1 VIVGSGAGGA
11 ATAHGLCA
19 RGLSVLLLDA
29 GPSFDPAV
37 DYPLTTADWDAREF
51 PEKPGSTGSVIFTP
65 GQRLEPAEPLL
76 ASGSRGLGPLVRTGS
91 RWMEKYYHVRGIGG
105 STLHFTG
112 EAHRLNPQSMKMK
125 SRFGVAADWPFDYAE
140 LEPYYV
146 QAEELIGVAGP
157 PRQGAR
163 WRSREFPLPPHPLSY
178 AAQTLGSGA
187 AALGLEWQANS
198 RAALSRP
205 RNGRLSCNYCG
216 ACQKGCPRGDKG
228 SADVTF
234 IPAP

>member
-1 VIVGSGAGGA
+1 VTGDPSWDAVIVGSGAGGA
-11 ATAHGLCA
+11 ATAYGLCA

-51 PEKPGSTGSVIFTP
+51 PEKPGSTGPVTFTP
-65 GQRLEPAEPLL
+65 GQKLEPAEPLL

-125 SRFGVAADWPFDYAE
+125 SRFGVAADWPFDYGEFGTLLRPSRGINWRRRSTAAGRSVV
-140 LEPYYV
+140 LAGLSTAAASLV
-146 QAEELIGVAGP
+146 LCGANIGKRCGRAWIGMAAKQPRGVVA
-157 PRQGAR
+157 
-163 WRSREFPLPPHPLSY
+163 
-178 AAQTLGSGA
+178 AAQ
-187 AALGLEWQANS
+187 
-198 RAALSRP
+198 RP
-205 RNGRLSCNYCG
+205 SVL
-216 ACQKGCPRGDKG
+216 
-228 SADVTF
+228 
-234 IPAP
+234 